1 MSTSATICNIALGH
15 IGVTRLIS
23 ALTQTTTEAV
33 QCNLYFETAR
43 DAVLADYAWPFATAY
58 TALGLVAEEPSDDWL
73 YSYRYPSDCIRVR
86 RIVTGMGRLDTNPPA
101 FSIGQDAQGRLI
113 YTDQPDATIEYTVRV
128 SDPGRFD
135 SLFSEAMSWRM
146 AAFLAPSLGRVQGA
160 QNTALQMYERT
171 LAQARSTAANE
182 AQAAPQPE
190 SEFVRARD

>member
-43 DAVLADYAWPFATAY
+43 DAVLADYTWPFATAY
-58 TALGLVAEEPSDDWL
+58 SALGLVAEDPSDDWL
-73 YSYRYPSDCIRVR
+73 YAYRYPSDCIRVR
-86 RIVTGMGRLDTNPPA
+86 RIVTGMGRADMNPPA
-101 FSIGQDAQGRLI
+101 FAIGQDAQGRLI
-113 YTDQPDATIEYTVRV
+113 YSSHPDATIEYTARV
-128 SDPGRFD
+128 SDPSRFD
-135 SLFSEAMSWRM
+135 ALFSEALSWRM

-171 LAQARSTAANE
+171 IGKARSTAANE
-182 AQAAPQPE
+182 AQQQPQAE